1 MVAMEGE
8 HPGYGF
14 AEHKGYG
21 TPAHTAALA
30 EIGPCSQH
38 RYSFINVRRLVVAP
52 DVVPDGVFVGEAAE
66 HGELGWGMM
75 NATPTE
81 GPLNR

>member
-1 MVAMEGE
+1 MLAKVSRDRLMVAMEAD

-30 EIGPCSQH
+30 ELGPCSQH
-38 RYSFINVRRLVVAP
+38 RYSFINVRDGLGVARTRIGS
-52 DVVPDGVFVGEAAE
+52 GVQPMA
-66 HGELGWGMM
+66 
-75 NATPTE
+75 
-81 GPLNR
+81 